1 MSDPNIYIGSRNPS
15 AVSVTDQGV
24 DNTGGTDAGAQANTL
39 LARMASGQT
48 AWWPAG
54 TYTITTAIVNTL
66 KIAFAFA
73 QGAVFAGA
81 NAASVQAVNG
91 NTVSAQTPSLYPAL
105 AISQSAHET
114 VTLWEINNITET
126 PFQMTQQ
133 SVLVNSTYD
142 NLMRWGFNTLGG
154 VVGPA
159 AYWTIAQDVENP
171 PTVHSTE
178 IFIEV
183 SDPAVFAGAYQPL
196 GIQYVRGVGTLN
208 VDLKYSDLG
217 GAGNVSIVESST
229 AATQMKWITGQL
241 QLQPAN
247 YVIVATNGLTIESSA
262 GTITLAPAATT
273 ALVISSTA
281 ITADVSV
288 TFTAG
293 ATASGAVA
301 FDLSGSSGAMKT
313 TTGTLTIESASPVVI
328 NPNEWQ
334 WNNTAAPL
342 LDQASQSTNIKGS
355 DFTIAPQQSTHTTDQ
370 GGGNFRVNLQVPTG
384 AGVEAGIKVFRGA
397 VNTVYIGAIPGL
409 GGYAAIYLGGT
420 GVVLDTGHEALYSPD
435 GTNTTVNGSAGVHL
449 AIGTTDALACTS
461 TTTTISSTN
470 VNLAGIGT
478 ATTATA
484 GAVAALP
491 AFPVGY
497 IIVQVAGT
505 ARKIP
510 YYAT

>member
-1 MSDPNIYIGSRNPS
+1 MPADPNVYLGTRNPS
-15 AVSVTDQGV
+15 SVSVTDMGV
-24 DNTGGTDAGAQANTL
+24 DNTGATDAGAQANTL
-39 LARMASGQT
+39 LARMVSGQT
-48 AWWPAG
+48 AWWPKG
-54 TYTITTAIVNTL
+54 TYEITTAIVNTHG
-66 KIAFAFA
+66 IAFAFA
-73 QGAVFAGA
+73 QGAVFTGA
-81 NAASVQAVNG
+81 NAASVQAANG
-91 NTVSAQTPSLYPAL
+91 NTVTAQTPSLYPAL

-114 VTLWEINNITET
+114 VTLWEINNTTET
-126 PFQMTQQ
+126 PFEMTQQ

-142 NLMRWGFNTLGG
+142 NLMRWGFNTLST
-154 VVGPA
+154 VSGPA

-171 PTVHSTE
+171 ATVHNVE

-183 SDPAVFAGAYQPL
+183 SDPAVFVGTYQPL

-229 AATQMKWITGQL
+229 AATQVKWLTGEM
-241 QLQPAN
+241 QLQPTN
-247 YVIVATNGLTIESSA
+247 YEIVASNGLLIETSA
-262 GTITLAPAATT
+262 GTVTFAPAATT

-313 TTGTLTIESASPVVI
+313 TTGTLTIESSSPVVI

-334 WNNTAAPL
+334 WNSTAAPL
-342 LDQASQSTNIKGS
+342 LDQASESTAIKGA
-355 DFTIAPQQSTHTTDQ
+355 DFTIAPQQSTHATDQ
-370 GGGNFRVNLQVPTG
+370 GGGNFRVNFQAPTG

-420 GVVLDTGHEALYSPD
+420 GVTLDTGHEALYSPD
-435 GTNTTVNGSAGVHL
+435 GTNTTVNGASGVHL

-461 TTTTISSTN
+461 TTTTISSS
-470 VNLAGIGT
+470 VLNLAGVT
-478 ATTATA
+478 TTTSATGGSAS
-484 GAVAALP
+484 ALP
-491 AFPVGY
+491 TDPVGY
-497 IIVQVAGT
+497 VTISIAGVAH
-505 ARKIP
+505 KIP
-510 YYAT
+510 YYT